1 MLQAAMRVSFTSPKV
16 MHWITESLWWLYEK
30 VFGKNAISE
39 NEFEGCIENIAKNSV
54 KKNLFEY
61 ISKDS
66 GITYKN
72 LGVQTRHIA
81 FNYLDY
87 LLWKENK
94 VKYDNFIFEYRN
106 SVEHWYPQNPSG
118 GTFEQWPKQE
128 VDHFGNLCII
138 QRNVNSKF
146 SNLEP
151 HSKKA
156 TFEEMISKG
165 SIKLRLMAEKTK
177 EGVAWKNEYEKFY
190 TMAENSQA
198 FKTFCKDAFGEDF
211 SQDGFSNLDQIR
223 MILPYVPKRE
233 NVIQIV
239 MYTMIAAM
247 NILQLLFAAFAYWD
261 DITNFTG
268 CQ

>member
-1 MLQAAMRVSFTSPKV
+1 MLQASMRVSFTSPKV
-16 MHWITESLWWLYEK
+16 MHWITESLLWLFKNKFNEK
-30 VFGKNAISE
+30 D
-39 NEFEGCIENIAKNSV
+39 FEECLENIAKNSV
-54 KKNLFEY
+54 KKNLFDY
-61 ISKDS
+61 V
-66 GITYKN
+66 TYKN

-94 VKYDNFIFEYRN
+94 EKYDNFIFEYRN

-177 EGVAWKNEYEKFY
+177 EGVAWKDEYEKF
-190 TMAENSQA
+190 
-198 FKTFCKDAFGEDF
+198 GEDMLNKLEEACGF
-211 SQDGFSNLDQIR
+211 DRNAQD
-223 MILPYVPKRE
+223 K
-233 NVIQIV
+233 
-239 MYTMIAAM
+239 
-247 NILQLLFAAFAYWD
+247 
-261 DITNFTG
+261 
-268 CQ
+268 